1 MADVPNRSKLKHIR
15 QRIRENKSRFKQIEE
30 LIKQASSLGLNSK
43 ERNRLK
49 EIIDSEQEALDAAIN
64 ETTHLLN
71 VEGKKTDSQLLA
83 ASLVQTFGVLL
94 LLVSWAQQ
102 DSNFIN
108 QVSIQYYSTIVQLIP
123 VFVIAIYFSS
133 NRKSV
138 SSSLKN
144 LISDLLIVVFP
155 AVLGITT
162 GLIAI
167 ATNQSSFILFIL
179 STYAVANLLL
189 ALCTKIVIQISAKL
203 RFTS

>member
-15 QRIRENKSRFKQIEE
+15 QRTREYESRSKQIEE
-30 LIKQASSLGLNSK
+30 LVKQASSPDLNPK

-49 EIIDSEQEALDAAIN
+49 EIIDREQEALEAAIN
-64 ETTHLLN
+64 ETLHLLN
-71 VEGKKTDSQLLA
+71 VEDKKIDNRLLVG
-83 ASLVQTFGVLL
+83 SLMQVFGVLL
-94 LLVSWAQQ
+94 FSISLAQR
-102 DSNFIN
+102 DFNFIH

-133 NRKSV
+133 DIKSV
-138 SSSLKN
+138 SSSLKH
-144 LISDLLIVVFP
+144 LVSDLLFVIFP

-203 RFTS
+203 